1 MKRYAIIVAG
11 GKGSRMNTA
20 LPKQFIDLCGRPV
33 LMHTIDAFRSAVD
46 DISIVLVLAE
56 QEVVRWNNLCRR
68 HSFVSPEAIAY
79 AGATRFHSVLN
90 GLSLIPSDADGL
102 VAVHDGVRPLVSADM
117 IRRSFDEA
125 ESHGAAVPVIPVVDS
140 VRKVLTDGD
149 SISLTR
155 SELRAVQTP
164 QTFSLSLLRQAYSQP
179 FSEHFTDDA
188 SVVEASGAKVSLYSG
203 EISNIKIT
211 HPIDLLIAQYYIDNQ

>member
-11 GKGSRMNTA
+11 GKGSRMNTV

-56 QEVVRWNNLCRR
+56 QEVERWNNLCRR
-68 HSFVSPEAIAY
+68 HSFVSPDAIAY

-117 IRRSFDEA
+117 IRRSFGVA

-140 VRKVLTDGD
+140 VRRVLNDVD

-188 SVVEASGAKVSLYSG
+188 SVVEASGAKVALYSG

>member
-46 DISIVLVLAE
+46 DISIVLVLAQ
-56 QEVVRWNNLCRR
+56 QEVERWNNLCRR
-68 HSFVSPEAIAY
+68 HSFVSPETIAY

-211 HPIDLLIAQYYIDNQ
+211 HPIDLLIAQYYIGNQ

>member
-56 QEVVRWNNLCRR
+56 QEVERWNNLCRR
-68 HSFVSPEAIAY
+68 NSFVSPEAIAY

-188 SVVEASGAKVSLYSG
+188 SVVEASGAKVALYSG

>member
-1 MKRYAIIVAG
+1 M
-11 GKGSRMNTA
+11 
-20 LPKQFIDLCGRPV
+20 
-33 LMHTIDAFRSAVD
+33 
-46 DISIVLVLAE
+46 
-56 QEVVRWNNLCRR
+56 
-68 HSFVSPEAIAY
+68 
-79 AGATRFHSVLN
+79 
-90 GLSLIPSDADGL
+90 
-102 VAVHDGVRPLVSADM
+102 
-117 IRRSFDEA
+117 
-125 ESHGAAVPVIPVVDS
+125 PVIPVVDS

>member
-56 QEVVRWNNLCRR
+56 QEVERWNNLCRR
-68 HSFVSPEAIAY
+68 HSFVSPEAIAC

-188 SVVEASGAKVSLYSG
+188 SVVEASGAKVALYSG

>member
-1 MKRYAIIVAG
+1 MNRYAIIVAG
-11 GKGSRMNTA
+11 GKGSRMTSA
-20 LPKQFIDLCGRPV
+20 LPKQFIELCGRPV
-33 LMHTIDAFRSAVD
+33 LMHTIDAFRSAFD

-56 QEVVRWNNLCRR
+56 QEVERWNNLCRC
-68 HSFVSPEAIAY
+68 HSFVSPDAIAY
-79 AGATRFHSVLN
+79 AGATRFHSVFN
-90 GLSLIPSDADGL
+90 GLNLISSDTDGF

-117 IRRSFDEA
+117 IRRSFEEA

-140 VRKVLTDGD
+140 VRRVLTDGD

-164 QTFSLSLLRQAYSQP
+164 QTFSLPLLRQAYLQP

-188 SVVEASGAKVSLYSG
+188 SVVEACGAKVALYAG

-211 HPIDLLIAQYYIDNQ
+211 HPIDLLIAQYYIDNK